1 MSISKKAA
9 KLQELLERNGLLK
22 KADVQQQKVEHMS
35 LEASQPTIG
44 NEMQKEVENG
54 NPGTP
59 GAEYASDKNV
69 DAKIEGQ
76 VLPAPDSL
84 YIEGD
89 DETPAKSVLG
99 STGTPVKTMT
109 AAGNPTTMTKSESLN
124 QKLQAVAK
132 AEMQK
137 QAAYQQAVDA
147 HYLENPPTAT
157 ETMHKIA
164 ALANSNDP
172 AEQEALAQDI
182 EVDFVKLAAYN
193 PLFRNACE
201 YVKMRKIAEEIDAL
215 AAAQGI
221 SPEEAASALDEAMA
235 ADPGAEEEFNNEVE
249 GDALSELAG
258 AEGETADLMAGL
270 EDAAA
275 QASEMTGTEIT
286 PDDLIQA
293 ASDVVDQAEAM
304 GVEPQVLI
312 QAAAEELAQGG
323 DAPVSDQDYAQAEQ
337 LMQEAADQGISP
349 EEVLQAATADV
360 GADEGEPAP
369 EVPAEEPAAV
379 AEDDGEGQVKEACL
393 RHLATTRRGQ
403 MLARMMGANC

>member
-35 LEASQPTIG
+35 LDASQPTIG

-76 VLPAPDSL
+76 VQPAPDSL

-89 DETPAKSVLG
+89 DETPAKSVL
-99 STGTPVKTMT
+99 SATGNPVKTMT
-109 AAGNPTTMTKSESLN
+109 ASGKPTTMTKSEALN

-132 AEMQK
+132 SEMQK

-147 HYLENPPTAT
+147 HYMQNPPTAT

-164 ALANSNDP
+164 ALANSNDK

-221 SPEEAASALDEAMA
+221 SPEEAAGALDEAMA

-258 AEGETADLMAGL
+258 AQSETADLMAGL

-275 QASEMTGTEIT
+275 QASELTGTQIT

-293 ASDVVDQAEAM
+293 AADVVDQADAM
-304 GVEPQVLI
+304 GVEPEALI
-312 QAAAEELAQGG
+312 QAAAEQMAQSG
-323 DAPVSDQDYAQAEQ
+323 DAPVTEEDLAQAEQ

-349 EEVLQAATADV
+349 EEIIQAAA
-360 GADEGEPAP
+360 EGQGEAQAVPVEA
-369 EVPAEEPAAV
+369 PAEEPAAV
-379 AEDDGEGQVKEACL
+379 AEDDGQGQVKEACL

-403 MLARMMGANC
+403 MLARMMGAKC

>member
-35 LEASQPTIG
+35 LDASQPTIG

-69 DAKIEGQ
+69 DAEIEGQ
-76 VLPAPDSL
+76 VRPAPASL

-89 DETPAKSVLG
+89 DDASAKSVLSATG
-99 STGTPVKTMT
+99 SSIKTMT
-109 AAGNPTTMTKSESLN
+109 ASGNPSTMTKSEALN

-132 AEMQK
+132 SEIQK

-147 HYLENPPTAT
+147 HYMQNPPTAT
-157 ETMHKIA
+157 ETMQKIA
-164 ALANSNDP
+164 ALANTDNP
-172 AEQEALAQDI
+172 HEREALAQDI

-215 AAAQGI
+215 ASAQGI
-221 SPEEAASALDEAMA
+221 SPEAAAGALDEAMA

-275 QASEMTGTEIT
+275 QASELTGTEIT

-293 ASDVVDQAEAM
+293 AADVVDQADAM
-304 GVEPQVLI
+304 GVQPEALI
-312 QAAAEELAQGG
+312 QAAAEQMAQSG
-323 DAPVSDQDYAQAEQ
+323 DAPVTEEDLAQAEQ

-349 EEVLQAATADV
+349 EEIIQAAAEDDG
-360 GADEGEPAP
+360 GAE
-369 EVPAEEPAAV
+369 EVPAEPA
-379 AEDDGEGQVKEACL
+379 DEGDVVKEACL
-393 RHLATTRRGQ
+393 HHLATTRRGQ

>member
-1 MSISKKAA
+1 
-9 KLQELLERNGLLK
+9 
-22 KADVQQQKVEHMS
+22 MS

-44 NEMQKEVENG
+44 NEMQKEVESG
-54 NPGTP
+54 NPGAP

-69 DAKIEGQ
+69 DAEIEGQ
-76 VLPAPDSL
+76 VQPAPEDL

-89 DETPAKSVLG
+89 DNTPAKRVL
-99 STGTPVKTMT
+99 SATGTSIKTMT
-109 AAGNPTTMTKSESLN
+109 SAGNPTTMTKSEALN

-147 HYLENPPTAT
+147 HYMQNPPTAT

-164 ALANSNDP
+164 ALANSNNK

-215 AAAQGI
+215 ATAQGI
-221 SPEEAASALDEAMA
+221 SPEEAAGALDEAMA

-275 QASEMTGTEIT
+275 QASEMTGTQIT

-293 ASDVVDQAEAM
+293 ASDVVDQADAM
-304 GVEPQVLI
+304 GVEPEALI
-312 QAAAEELAQGG
+312 QAAAEEIAQGG
-323 DAPVSDQDYAQAEQ
+323 DAPVSEEDLAQAEQ

-349 EEVLQAATADV
+349 EEVLEAATADD
-360 GADEGEPAP
+360 GGNMGDMP
-369 EVPAEEPAAV
+369 EAPAA
-379 AEDDGEGQVKEACL
+379 DDGEGQVKEACL

-403 MLARMMGANC
+403 MLARMMGARR

>member
-22 KADVQQQKVEHMS
+22 KAAVQQQKVEHMS
-35 LEASQPTIG
+35 LDASQPTVG

-59 GAEYASDKNV
+59 GAAYASDKNV
-69 DAKIEGQ
+69 DAEIKGQ
-76 VLPAPDSL
+76 VQPAPDSL

-89 DETPAKSVLG
+89 DETPAKSVL
-99 STGTPVKTMT
+99 SATGNSVKTMT
-109 AAGNPTTMTKSESLN
+109 AAGKPTNMTKSEALN

-132 AEMQK
+132 SEMQK

-147 HYLENPPTAT
+147 HYAQNPPTAT

-164 ALANSNDP
+164 ALANSNDK

-182 EVDFVKLAAYN
+182 QVDFIKLAAYN

-221 SPEEAASALDEAMA
+221 TPEEAAGALDEAMA

-258 AEGETADLMAGL
+258 AQGETADLMAGL

-275 QASEMTGTEIT
+275 QASALTGTQIT

-293 ASDVVDQAEAM
+293 AADVVDQADAM
-304 GVEPQVLI
+304 GVEPEALI
-312 QAAAEELAQGG
+312 QAAAEQMAQSG
-323 DAPVSDQDYAQAEQ
+323 DAPVTEEDLAQAEQ

-349 EEVLQAATADV
+349 EEIIQAAA
-360 GADEGEPAP
+360 EGQGEAQAAPA
-369 EVPAEEPAAV
+369 EASAEEPAAV
-379 AEDDGEGQVKEACL
+379 AEDNGEGQVKEACL

-403 MLARMMGANC
+403 MLARMMGAKC

>member
-35 LEASQPTIG
+35 LDASQPTIG

-54 NPGTP
+54 NPGAP

-69 DAKIEGQ
+69 DAEIEGQ
-76 VLPAPDSL
+76 VQPAPERL

-89 DETPAKSVLG
+89 DDASAKSVLS
-99 STGTPVKTMT
+99 STGSSIKTMT
-109 AAGNPTTMTKSESLN
+109 ASGNPSTMTKSEALN

-132 AEMQK
+132 SEMQK
-137 QAAYQQAVDA
+137 RAAYQQAVDA
-147 HYLENPPTAT
+147 HYMQNPPTAT

-164 ALANSNDP
+164 ALANTDNQ

-182 EVDFVKLAAYN
+182 DVDFVKLAAYN

-221 SPEEAASALDEAMA
+221 SPEEAAGALDEAMA
-235 ADPGAEEEFNNEVE
+235 ADPGAEEEFNNEVQ

-275 QASEMTGTEIT
+275 QASELTGTEIT

-293 ASDVVDQAEAM
+293 AADVVDQADAM
-304 GVEPQVLI
+304 GVEPEALI
-312 QAAAEELAQGG
+312 QAAAEQMAQSG
-323 DAPVSDQDYAQAEQ
+323 DAPVTEEDLAQAEQ

-349 EEVLQAATADV
+349 EEIIQAA
-360 GADEGEPAP
+360 
-369 EVPAEEPAAV
+369 
-379 AEDDGEGQVKEACL
+379 AEDDGSGAAEQVPADEGDVVKEACL
-393 RHLATTRRGQ
+393 HHLATTRRGQ
-403 MLARMMGANC
+403 MLARMMGAKC

>member
-35 LEASQPTIG
+35 LDASQPTIG

-54 NPGTP
+54 NPGAP

-69 DAKIEGQ
+69 DAEIEGQ
-76 VLPAPDSL
+76 VQPAPEHL

-89 DETPAKSVLG
+89 DDASAKSVLS
-99 STGTPVKTMT
+99 STGSSIKTMT
-109 AAGNPTTMTKSESLN
+109 ASGNPSTMTKSEALN

-132 AEMQK
+132 SEMQK
-137 QAAYQQAVDA
+137 RAAYQQAVDA
-147 HYLENPPTAT
+147 HYMQNPPTAT

-164 ALANSNDP
+164 ALANTDNQ

-182 EVDFVKLAAYN
+182 DVDFVKLAAYN

-221 SPEEAASALDEAMA
+221 SPEEAAGALDEAMA
-235 ADPGAEEEFNNEVE
+235 ADPGAEEEFNNEVQ

-275 QASEMTGTEIT
+275 QASELTGTEIT

-293 ASDVVDQAEAM
+293 AADVVDQADAM
-304 GVEPQVLI
+304 GVEPEALI
-312 QAAAEELAQGG
+312 QAAAEQMAQSG
-323 DAPVSDQDYAQAEQ
+323 DAPVTEEDLAQAEQ

-349 EEVLQAATADV
+349 EEIIQAA
-360 GADEGEPAP
+360 
-369 EVPAEEPAAV
+369 
-379 AEDDGEGQVKEACL
+379 AEDDGSGAAEQVPADEGDVVKEACL
-393 RHLATTRRGQ
+393 HHLATTRRGQ
-403 MLARMMGANC
+403 MLARMMGAKC

>member
-35 LEASQPTIG
+35 LDASQPTIG

-69 DAKIEGQ
+69 DAEIKGQ
-76 VLPAPDSL
+76 VQPAPDSL

-89 DETPAKSVLG
+89 DETPAKSVL
-99 STGTPVKTMT
+99 SATGNSVKTMT
-109 AAGNPTTMTKSESLN
+109 AAGKPTTMTKSEALN

-132 AEMQK
+132 SEMQK

-147 HYLENPPTAT
+147 HYAQNPPTAT

-164 ALANSNDP
+164 ALANSNDK

-182 EVDFVKLAAYN
+182 QVDFVKLAAYN

-221 SPEEAASALDEAMA
+221 TPEEAAGALDEAMA

-258 AEGETADLMAGL
+258 AQGETADLMAGL

-275 QASEMTGTEIT
+275 QASELTGTQIT

-293 ASDVVDQAEAM
+293 AADVVDQADAM
-304 GVEPQVLI
+304 GVEPEALI
-312 QAAAEELAQGG
+312 QAAAEQMAQSG
-323 DAPVSDQDYAQAEQ
+323 DAPVTEEDLAQAEQ

-349 EEVLQAATADV
+349 EEIIQAAA
-360 GADEGEPAP
+360 EGQGEAQAAPA
-369 EVPAEEPAAV
+369 EASAEEPAAV
-379 AEDDGEGQVKEACL
+379 AEDNGEGQVKEACL

-403 MLARMMGANC
+403 MLARMMGAKC

>member
-35 LEASQPTIG
+35 LDASQPTIG

-69 DAKIEGQ
+69 DAEIKGQ
-76 VLPAPDSL
+76 VQPAPDSL

-89 DETPAKSVLG
+89 DETPAKSVL
-99 STGTPVKTMT
+99 SATGNSVKTMT
-109 AAGNPTTMTKSESLN
+109 ASGKPTTMTKSEALN

-132 AEMQK
+132 SEMQK

-147 HYLENPPTAT
+147 HYAQNPPTAT

-164 ALANSNDP
+164 ALANSNDK

-182 EVDFVKLAAYN
+182 QVDFVKLAAYN

-221 SPEEAASALDEAMA
+221 TPEEAAGALDEAMA

-258 AEGETADLMAGL
+258 AQGETADLMAGL

-275 QASEMTGTEIT
+275 QASELTGTQIT

-293 ASDVVDQAEAM
+293 AADVVDQADAM
-304 GVEPQVLI
+304 GVEPEALI
-312 QAAAEELAQGG
+312 QAAAEQMAQSG
-323 DAPVSDQDYAQAEQ
+323 DAPVTEEDLAQAEQ

-349 EEVLQAATADV
+349 EEIIQAAAE
-360 GADEGEPAP
+360 GQDEAQAAPA
-369 EVPAEEPAAV
+369 EASAEEPAAV
-379 AEDDGEGQVKEACL
+379 AEDNGEGQVKEACL

-403 MLARMMGANC
+403 MLARMMGAKC

>member
-69 DAKIEGQ
+69 DAEIKGQ
-76 VLPAPDSL
+76 IQPAPDRL

-89 DETPAKSVLG
+89 DETPAKSVL
-99 STGTPVKTMT
+99 SATGNSVKTMT
-109 AAGNPTTMTKSESLN
+109 ASGNPTTMTKSESLN

-132 AEMQK
+132 SEMQK

-147 HYLENPPTAT
+147 HYMQNPPTAT

-164 ALANSNDP
+164 ALANSNDK

-182 EVDFVKLAAYN
+182 QVDFVKLAAYN

-215 AAAQGI
+215 ATAQGI
-221 SPEEAASALDEAMA
+221 SPEEAAGALDEAMA

-275 QASEMTGTEIT
+275 QASEMTGTQIT

-293 ASDVVDQAEAM
+293 ASDVVDQADAM
-304 GVEPQVLI
+304 GVEPEALI
-312 QAAAEELAQGG
+312 QAAAEEIAQGG
-323 DAPVSDQDYAQAEQ
+323 DAPVSEEDLAQAEQ

-349 EEVLQAATADV
+349 EEVLEAATADD
-360 GADEGEPAP
+360 GGNMGDMP
-369 EVPAEEPAAV
+369 EAPAA
-379 AEDDGEGQVKEACL
+379 ADDGEGQVKEACL

-403 MLARMMGANC
+403 MLARMMGARR

>member
-22 KADVQQQKVEHMS
+22 KAAVQQQKVEHMS
-35 LEASQPTIG
+35 LDASQPTVG

-69 DAKIEGQ
+69 DAEIKGQ
-76 VLPAPDSL
+76 VQPAPDSL

-89 DETPAKSVLG
+89 DETPAKSVL
-99 STGTPVKTMT
+99 SATGNSVKTMT
-109 AAGNPTTMTKSESLN
+109 ASGKPTTMTKSEALN

-132 AEMQK
+132 SEMQK

-147 HYLENPPTAT
+147 HYAQNPPTAT

-164 ALANSNDP
+164 ALANSNDK

-182 EVDFVKLAAYN
+182 QVDFVKLAAYN

-221 SPEEAASALDEAMA
+221 TPEEAAGALDEAMA

-258 AEGETADLMAGL
+258 AQGETADLMAGL

-275 QASEMTGTEIT
+275 QASALTGTQIT

-293 ASDVVDQAEAM
+293 AADVVDQADAM
-304 GVEPQVLI
+304 GVEPEALI
-312 QAAAEELAQGG
+312 QAAAEQMAQSG
-323 DAPVSDQDYAQAEQ
+323 DAPVTEEDLAQAEQ

-349 EEVLQAATADV
+349 EEIIQAAA
-360 GADEGEPAP
+360 EGQGEAQAAPA
-369 EVPAEEPAAV
+369 EASAEEPAAV
-379 AEDDGEGQVKEACL
+379 AEDNGEGQVKEACL

-403 MLARMMGANC
+403 MLARMMGAKC

>member
-35 LEASQPTIG
+35 LDASQPTIG

-69 DAKIEGQ
+69 DAEIKGQ
-76 VLPAPDSL
+76 VQPAPQDL
-84 YIEGD
+84 YIQGD
-89 DETPAKSVLG
+89 SETPAKRVL
-99 STGTPVKTMT
+99 SATGTSIKTMT
-109 AAGNPTTMTKSESLN
+109 ATGNPTTMTKSEALN

-132 AEMQK
+132 SEIRK
-137 QAAYQQAVDA
+137 TAAY
-147 HYLENPPTAT
+147 YRENPPTAT

-164 ALANSNDP
+164 ALTNSKDP

-182 EVDFVKLAAYN
+182 EVDFVKLASYN

-215 AAAQGI
+215 AQAQGV
-221 SPEEAASALDEAMA
+221 SPEAAAAALDEAMA
-235 ADPGAEEEFNNEVE
+235 ADPQAQEEFENEVQ

-258 AEGETADLMAGL
+258 AENATADLMSGL
-270 EDAAA
+270 DDAAA
-275 QASEMTGTEIT
+275 QASELTGIEIT

-293 ASDVVDQAEAM
+293 ANDVVEQADAL
-304 GVEPQVLI
+304 GVEPEALI
-312 QAAAEELAQGG
+312 QAAAEEIAQSG
-323 DAPVSDQDYAQAEQ
+323 DAPVSAQDLAQAEQ

-349 EEVLQAATADV
+349 EQVLEAATDDT
-360 GADEGEPAP
+360 GAEPEA
-369 EVPAEEPAAV
+369 PAEEPATV

-403 MLARMMGANC
+403 MLARMMGAHR

>member
-35 LEASQPTIG
+35 LDASQPTIG

-54 NPGTP
+54 NPGAP

-69 DAKIEGQ
+69 DAEIEGQ
-76 VLPAPDSL
+76 VQPAPERL

-89 DETPAKSVLG
+89 DDASAKSVLS
-99 STGTPVKTMT
+99 STGSSIKTMT
-109 AAGNPTTMTKSESLN
+109 ASGNPSTMTKSEALN

-132 AEMQK
+132 SEMQK
-137 QAAYQQAVDA
+137 RAAYQQAVDA
-147 HYLENPPTAT
+147 HYMQNPPTAT

-164 ALANSNDP
+164 ALANTDNP

-182 EVDFVKLAAYN
+182 DVDFVKLAAYN

-221 SPEEAASALDEAMA
+221 SPEEAAGALDEAMA
-235 ADPGAEEEFNNEVE
+235 ADSGAEEEFNNEVQ

-275 QASEMTGTEIT
+275 QASELTGTEIT

-293 ASDVVDQAEAM
+293 AADVVDQADAM
-304 GVEPQVLI
+304 GVEPEALI
-312 QAAAEELAQGG
+312 QAAAEQMAQSG
-323 DAPVSDQDYAQAEQ
+323 DAPVTEEDLVQAEQ

-349 EEVLQAATADV
+349 EEIIQAA
-360 GADEGEPAP
+360 
-369 EVPAEEPAAV
+369 
-379 AEDDGEGQVKEACL
+379 AEDDGSGAAEQVPADEGDVVKEACL
-393 RHLATTRRGQ
+393 HHLATTRRGQ
-403 MLARMMGANC
+403 MLARMMGAKC

>member
-35 LEASQPTIG
+35 LDASQPTIG

-54 NPGTP
+54 NPGAP

-69 DAKIEGQ
+69 DAEIEGQ
-76 VLPAPDSL
+76 VQPAPERL
-84 YIEGD
+84 YIEGGD
-89 DETPAKSVLG
+89 DASAKSVLS
-99 STGTPVKTMT
+99 STGSAIKTMT
-109 AAGNPTTMTKSESLN
+109 ASGNPSTMTKSEALN

-132 AEMQK
+132 SEMQK
-137 QAAYQQAVDA
+137 RAAYQQAVDA
-147 HYLENPPTAT
+147 HYMQNPPTAT

-164 ALANSNDP
+164 ALANTDNP

-182 EVDFVKLAAYN
+182 DVDFVKLAAYN

-221 SPEEAASALDEAMA
+221 SPEEAAGALDEAMA
-235 ADPGAEEEFNNEVE
+235 ADPGAEEEFNNEVQ

-258 AEGETADLMAGL
+258 AEGETAALMAGL

-275 QASEMTGTEIT
+275 QASELTGTEIT

-293 ASDVVDQAEAM
+293 AADVVDQADAM
-304 GVEPQVLI
+304 GVEPEALI
-312 QAAAEELAQGG
+312 QAAAEQMAQSG
-323 DAPVSDQDYAQAEQ
+323 DAPVTEEDLAQAEQ

-349 EEVLQAATADV
+349 EEIIQAA
-360 GADEGEPAP
+360 
-369 EVPAEEPAAV
+369 
-379 AEDDGEGQVKEACL
+379 AEDDGSGAAEQVPADEGDVVKEACL
-393 RHLATTRRGQ
+393 HHLATTRRGQ
-403 MLARMMGANC
+403 MLARMMGAKC

>member
-35 LEASQPTIG
+35 LDASQPTIG

-69 DAKIEGQ
+69 DAEIKGQ
-76 VLPAPDSL
+76 VQPAPDSL

-89 DETPAKSVLG
+89 DETPAKSVL
-99 STGTPVKTMT
+99 SATGNSVKTMT
-109 AAGNPTTMTKSESLN
+109 ASGKPTTMTKSEALN

-132 AEMQK
+132 SEMQK

-147 HYLENPPTAT
+147 HYAQNPPTAT

-164 ALANSNDP
+164 ALANSNDK

-182 EVDFVKLAAYN
+182 QVDFVKLAAYN

-221 SPEEAASALDEAMA
+221 TPEEAAGALDEAMA

-258 AEGETADLMAGL
+258 AQGETADLMAGL

-275 QASEMTGTEIT
+275 QASELTGTQIT

-293 ASDVVDQAEAM
+293 AADVVDQADAM
-304 GVEPQVLI
+304 GVEPEALI
-312 QAAAEELAQGG
+312 QAAAEQMAQSG
-323 DAPVSDQDYAQAEQ
+323 DAPVTEEDLAQAEQ

-349 EEVLQAATADV
+349 EEIIQAAA
-360 GADEGEPAP
+360 EGQGEAQAAPA
-369 EVPAEEPAAV
+369 EASAEEPAAV
-379 AEDDGEGQVKEACL
+379 AEDDGDGQVKEACL

-403 MLARMMGANC
+403 MLARMMGAKC

>member
-54 NPGTP
+54 NPGAP

-69 DAKIEGQ
+69 DAEIEGQ
-76 VLPAPDSL
+76 VQPAPARL

-89 DETPAKSVLG
+89 DDASAKSVLS
-99 STGTPVKTMT
+99 STGSSIKTMT
-109 AAGNPTTMTKSESLN
+109 ASGNPSTMTKSEALN

-132 AEMQK
+132 SEMQK

-147 HYLENPPTAT
+147 HYMQNPPTAT

-164 ALANSNDP
+164 ALANTDNP

-182 EVDFVKLAAYN
+182 DVDFVKLAAYN

-221 SPEEAASALDEAMA
+221 SPEEAAGALDEAMA
-235 ADPGAEEEFNNEVE
+235 ADPGAEEEFNNEVQ

-275 QASEMTGTEIT
+275 QASELTGTEIT

-293 ASDVVDQAEAM
+293 AADVVDQADAM
-304 GVEPQVLI
+304 GVEPEALI
-312 QAAAEELAQGG
+312 QAAAEQMAQSG
-323 DAPVSDQDYAQAEQ
+323 DAPVTEEDLAQAEQ

-349 EEVLQAATADV
+349 EEIIQAAAEDDGS
-360 GADEGEPAP
+360 GAAEQ
-369 EVPAEEPAAV
+369 VPAEEGDV
-379 AEDDGEGQVKEACL
+379 VKEACL
-393 RHLATTRRGQ
+393 HHLATTRRGQ
-403 MLARMMGANC
+403 MLARMMGAKC

>member
-35 LEASQPTIG
+35 LDASQPTIG

-76 VLPAPDSL
+76 VQPAPDSL

-89 DETPAKSVLG
+89 DETPAKSVL
-99 STGTPVKTMT
+99 SATGNPVKTMT
-109 AAGNPTTMTKSESLN
+109 ASGKPTTMTKSEALN

-132 AEMQK
+132 SEMQK

-147 HYLENPPTAT
+147 HYMQNPPTAT

-164 ALANSNDP
+164 ALANSNDK

-221 SPEEAASALDEAMA
+221 SPEEAAGALDEAMA

-275 QASEMTGTEIT
+275 QASELTGTQIT

-293 ASDVVDQAEAM
+293 AADVVDQADAM
-304 GVEPQVLI
+304 GVEPEALI
-312 QAAAEELAQGG
+312 QAAAEQMAQSG
-323 DAPVSDQDYAQAEQ
+323 DAPVTEEDLAQAEQ

-349 EEVLQAATADV
+349 EEIIQAAA
-360 GADEGEPAP
+360 EGQGETQSVPAEPT
-369 EVPAEEPAAV
+369 AEEPAAV

-403 MLARMMGANC
+403 MLARMIGARK

>member
-35 LEASQPTIG
+35 LDASQPTIG

-76 VLPAPDSL
+76 VQPAPDSL

-89 DETPAKSVLG
+89 DETPAKSVL
-99 STGTPVKTMT
+99 SATGNPVKTMT
-109 AAGNPTTMTKSESLN
+109 ASGKPTTMTKSEALN

-132 AEMQK
+132 SEMQK

-147 HYLENPPTAT
+147 HYMQNPPTAT

-164 ALANSNDP
+164 ALANSNDK

-193 PLFRNACE
+193 PLFRNACQ

-221 SPEEAASALDEAMA
+221 SPEEAAGALDEAMA

-258 AEGETADLMAGL
+258 AQSETADLMAGL

-275 QASEMTGTEIT
+275 QASELTGTQIT

-293 ASDVVDQAEAM
+293 AADVVDQADAM
-304 GVEPQVLI
+304 GVEPEALI
-312 QAAAEELAQGG
+312 QAAAEQMAQSG
-323 DAPVSDQDYAQAEQ
+323 DAPVTEEDLAQAEQ

-349 EEVLQAATADV
+349 EEIIQAAAE
-360 GADEGEPAP
+360 GQDEAQAAPA
-369 EVPAEEPAAV
+369 EASAEEPAAV
-379 AEDDGEGQVKEACL
+379 AEDDGDGQVKEACL

-403 MLARMMGANC
+403 MLARMMGAKC

>member
-35 LEASQPTIG
+35 LDASQPTIG

-69 DAKIEGQ
+69 DAEIKGQ
-76 VLPAPDSL
+76 VQPAPDSL

-89 DETPAKSVLG
+89 DETPAKAVL
-99 STGTPVKTMT
+99 SATGNPVKTMT
-109 AAGNPTTMTKSESLN
+109 AAGKPTTMTKSEALN

-132 AEMQK
+132 SEMQK
-137 QAAYQQAVDA
+137 QAAYQQAVDT
-147 HYLENPPTAT
+147 HYMQNPPTAT

-164 ALANSNDP
+164 ALANSENP
-172 AEQEALAQDI
+172 AEQQALAQDI
-182 EVDFVKLAAYN
+182 QVDFVKLAAYN

-221 SPEEAASALDEAMA
+221 TPEEAAGALDEAMA

-275 QASEMTGTEIT
+275 QASELTGTQIT

-293 ASDVVDQAEAM
+293 AADVVEQADAM
-304 GVEPQVLI
+304 GVEPEALI
-312 QAAAEELAQGG
+312 QAAAEQMVQSG
-323 DAPVSDQDYAQAEQ
+323 DAPVTEEDLAQAEQ

-349 EEVLQAATADV
+349 EEIIQAAA
-360 GADEGEPAP
+360 EGQGEAQAAPA
-369 EVPAEEPAAV
+369 EASAEEPAAV

-403 MLARMMGANC
+403 MLARMMGAKC

>member
-35 LEASQPTIG
+35 LDASQPTIG

-54 NPGTP
+54 NPGAP

-69 DAKIEGQ
+69 DAEIEGQ
-76 VLPAPDSL
+76 VQPAPARL

-89 DETPAKSVLG
+89 DDASAKSVLS
-99 STGTPVKTMT
+99 STGSSIKTMT
-109 AAGNPTTMTKSESLN
+109 ASGNPSTMTKSEALN

-132 AEMQK
+132 SEMQK

-147 HYLENPPTAT
+147 HYMQNPPTAT

-164 ALANSNDP
+164 ALANTDNP

-182 EVDFVKLAAYN
+182 DVDFVKLAAYN

-221 SPEEAASALDEAMA
+221 SPEEAAGALDEAMA
-235 ADPGAEEEFNNEVE
+235 ADPGAEEEFNNEVQ

-275 QASEMTGTEIT
+275 QASELTGTEIT

-293 ASDVVDQAEAM
+293 AADVVDQADAM
-304 GVEPQVLI
+304 GVEPEALI
-312 QAAAEELAQGG
+312 QAAAEQMAQSG
-323 DAPVSDQDYAQAEQ
+323 DAPVTEEDLAQAEQ

-349 EEVLQAATADV
+349 EEIIQAAAEDDGS
-360 GADEGEPAP
+360 GAAEQ
-369 EVPAEEPAAV
+369 VPAEEGDV
-379 AEDDGEGQVKEACL
+379 VKEACL
-393 RHLATTRRGQ
+393 HHLATTRRGQ
-403 MLARMMGANC
+403 MLARMMGAKC